1 MFNKIINDFRHKST
15 KSLYALKMVNKEK
28 AKEENVFH
36 LIQKEA
42 LIQES
47 LNHPN
52 ILKCFGSFEDEKRF
66 YLILEYTPNGTLYD
80 NLREKNFSEEQASK
94 ILFQILSALIYMG
107 HKNIIH
113 RDIKGE
119 NIMNCLV
126 ISNYF
131 FIYF

>member
-1 MFNKIINDFRHKST
+1 
-15 KSLYALKMVNKEK
+15 MVNKEK
-28 AKEENVFH
+28 AKEEKVFH
-36 LIQKEA
+36 LIQREA

-52 ILKCFGSFEDEKRF
+52 ILKCYGSFEDEKRF
-66 YLILEYTPNGTLYD
+66 YLILEYTPNGSLYD
-80 NLREKNFSEEQASK
+80 NLSNQKEKKFSEQEASK
-94 ILFQILSALIYMG
+94 ILFQILSALIYLG

-126 ISNYF
+126 NIFLLY
-131 FIYF
+131 